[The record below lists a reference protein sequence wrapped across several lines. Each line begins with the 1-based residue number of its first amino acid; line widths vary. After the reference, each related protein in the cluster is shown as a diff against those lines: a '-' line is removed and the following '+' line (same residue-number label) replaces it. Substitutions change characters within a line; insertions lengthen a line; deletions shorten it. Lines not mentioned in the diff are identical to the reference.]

1 MKPTI
6 TFILTGGTIDKEYGT
21 LDKAFTVGNGAVG
34 RILSYVKPNFKTKI
48 VSVAQKVSVNINE
61 IDKEKIKKAC
71 LKALGDKVIVT
82 YGTDAMTELGDILKD
97 INGKTVVITGAL
109 KSQLIK
115 ETDAE
120 FNIGF
125 ATAAVQTLPYGV
137 YIAMSGR
144 VYLWNQCKKNTKT
157 GQFLEIKNK

>member
-6 TFILTGGTIDKEYGT
+6 TFILTGGTIDKEYDA
-21 LDKAFTVGNGAVG
+21 LDKAFTIGNGAVK
-34 RILSYVKPNFKTKI
+34 RTLSYVKPNFKTKI
-48 VSVAQKVSVNINE
+48 VSVVQKVSVNITE

-71 LKALGDKVIVT
+71 LKVPGDKVVVT
-82 YGTDAMTELGDILKD
+82 YGTDAMTELGDVLKD
-97 INGKTVVITGAL
+97 VEGKTIVITGAL

-125 ATAAVQTLPYGV
+125 ATASVQILPHGV

-144 VYLWNQCKKNTKT
+144 IYPWNQCKKNTKT
-157 GQFLEIKNK
+157 GQFLEI